1 MEVVNKANNCVIL
14 SSFMTSYVAFQW
26 LLGGG
31 GGGYFGGGGDL
42 GGRRQ
47 RINP

>member
-26 LLGGG
+26 LWERGLFGRGEGGG
-31 GGGYFGGGGDL
+31 L
-42 GGRRQ
+42 G
-47 RINP
+47 